1 MFQNNF
7 NGGIIS
13 PVMFGR
19 VDQAKYQAGLA
30 GCYNFIA
37 LPHGAVE
44 YRNGFEY
51 VAHNLGNQKQRIIP
65 FVFSN
70 EQAVAIIFSP
80 PFIYFSVLGKML
92 LENVGTAL
100 YKIDCPYLESELSGL
115 RYTQSGDVVTL
126 THRNHT
132 PKTLSRLGAASWA
145 INTISGNPLLAAP
158 ISVTATPMRLNTEA
172 NHLIDYKY
180 VVTAVNGKNESIK
193 SAIVVANNDLTVKPN
208 YNKISWSAVSNALRY
223 RVYKLQA
230 GLFGYIGETDQLELN
245 DEYVEPDARRTPP
258 LYRNPFLAGNPVA
271 VSYIQ
276 QRKVYGGGTA
286 TPQLL
291 NLSRSTTED
300 EFTYSVPSMDDDAI
314 QIKIAGRDGNGI
326 QHLVP
331 MNDLMIFT
339 QGSVWKML
347 NNSAITI
354 DTIGV
359 YNQSY
364 TGSNECTPLLTD
376 STCIFSSDQTGKIHE
391 LSMSANRSGS
401 YNTIDLSLF
410 CPHLVDG
417 YEIVDQAITRNPYT
431 LAFFVRSDG
440 ALIGLTYD
448 PMQAIYAFH
457 EHHTDGVIESVAV
470 VPEEQQSCIYL
481 SVNRNGVR
489 FIERFKLRKAQELK
503 YENHLDCSIVVEL
516 PAASN
521 QIEGLDWLNGLP
533 VKVLTD
539 GAVYN
544 EKPEVLVVDGVLK
557 LDYEAK
563 IIIVGL
569 PYQGYIETLPMFDVG
584 SKTFSPVKHKLVT
597 NVYLRVYNSTS
608 IAMAQA
614 YIDIDKSLGE
624 KQYVGRKTQMRSR
637 SDEDYGE
644 APRLRSGIL
653 ESTIYCT
660 QERDIQIRVFQ
671 ENPLPLNIQAIIID
685 YSQPQDIKFK

>member
-37 LPHGAVE
+37 IPHGAVE

-457 EHHTDGVIESVAV
+457 EHHTDGIIESVAV

-544 EKPEVLVVDGVLK
+544 ENPEALVIDGVLK
-557 LDYEAK
+557 LDYKAK
-563 IIIVGL
+563 VIIVGL
-569 PYQGYIETLPMFDVG
+569 PYEGYIETLPMFDIG

-608 IAMAQA
+608 IAMSQA

-624 KQYVGRKTQMRSR
+624 KQYIGKKTQMRSR

-653 ESTIYCT
+653 ESTVYCT
-660 QERDIQIRVFQ
+660 QERDIQVRVFQ

>member
-37 LPHGAVE
+37 IPHGAVE

-126 THRNHT
+126 THRNHA

-457 EHHTDGVIESVAV
+457 EHHTDGIIESVAV